1 MRAYIEKHLV
11 NDFIRFFQSF
21 VDASILF
28 VKKKND
34 NLRLCVNYRELNV
47 LTIKN
52 KYSLS
57 LIDESLNR
65 LNRIVKYISVR
76 LQTSEMFSFQLI
88 VRLISKKLEIL
99 ATICWLCTTVRIKR
113 IKNFNVQV
121 TRLIACC
128 CSKRCKQHFFEF
140 DVCSACDHVE
150 YLILS
155 KFDSHFLLI
164 WTLSVL
170 HALSS

>member
-1 MRAYIEKHLV
+1 
-11 NDFIRFFQSF
+11 
-21 VDASILF
+21 
-28 VKKKND
+28 
-34 NLRLCVNYRELNV
+34 
-47 LTIKN
+47 
-52 KYSLS
+52 
-57 LIDESLNR
+57 
-65 LNRIVKYISVR
+65 
-76 LQTSEMFSFQLI
+76 MFSSQLI

-155 KFDSHFLLI
+155 RFDSHFLLI
-164 WTLSVL
+164 WILSVL
-170 HALSS
+170 QLASTWLLSIIDCVLSMKTNKRQRFELDMIISNTTYFSSNSLMFQQRFKISSIEF